1 MGGGLGGT
9 LGYLK
14 ILKSSARDV
23 TRSKFVSKDS

>member
-14 ILKSSARDV
+14 NIESSARDV